1 MSGNVFILHLLLY
14 GTLFGYEIL
23 ADSFFLLTFKVLDC
37 FLIKNQLV
45 SHTVVSFLIG
55 NMSFLRL
62 LLRIFLSL
70 TFLNVPM
77 LVYIWIRFWWFFFF
91 FFLDLVC
98 FSTLK
103 IIYTSNWKNLS
114 RYLYVTFLPHSNFS
128 WNFCCILSCIFLTYP
143 HFFILLVLS
152 SPIIPWV
159 QSNQAA
165 LKLARA
171 RSLLSSILPRPRAAL
186 TFVFLGLS
194 VTLATVGCSLV

>member
-14 GTLFGYEIL
+14 STLFGYEIL
-23 ADSFFLLTFKVLDC
+23 ADSFFLLTFKILDC

-55 NMSFLRL
+55 NVSFLRL

-70 TFLNVPM
+70 TFLSVPM
-77 LVYIWIRFWWFFFF
+77 LVYIWIRFCF

-98 FSTLK
+98 FSTLR

-143 HFFILLVLS
+143 HFFILLVLCSAFWGVS
-152 SPIIPWV
+152 SNMP
-159 QSNQAA
+159 
-165 LKLARA
+165 
-171 RSLLSSILPRPRAAL
+171 SLLLL
-186 TFVFLGLS
+186 F
-194 VTLATVGCSLV
+194 